1 MVLSKKSIEI
11 KLNFVALNKKQMKFL
26 IQLVIVTLAV
36 LISSYILPGVS
47 IEGNNFLT
55 ALVVAAVLSFLN
67 AVVKPIMIILTI
79 PVTIFSFGLFLLVI
93 NALMILLAAKIVDG
107 FHVEGFWYALL
118 FSLILSLVTSILE
131 GVKKRDEHEG
141 NI

>member
-1 MVLSKKSIEI
+1 
-11 KLNFVALNKKQMKFL
+11 MKFI

-55 ALVVAAVLSFLN
+55 AFVVAAVLSFLN

-79 PVTIFSFGLFLLVI
+79 PVTIFSFGFFLLVI
-93 NALMILLAAKIVDG
+93 NALMILLAAKIVNG

-118 FSLILSLVTSILE
+118 FSFILSFVTSILE